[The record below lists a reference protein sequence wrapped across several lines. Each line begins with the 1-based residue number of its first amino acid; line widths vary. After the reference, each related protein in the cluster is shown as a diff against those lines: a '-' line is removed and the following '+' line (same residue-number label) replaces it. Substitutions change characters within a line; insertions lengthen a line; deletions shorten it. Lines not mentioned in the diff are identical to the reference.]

1 MKEDKNKKGEAVD
14 PELKEFMNEFYNEH
28 SDLMKELEDDQAASD
43 FAKKFIAEHKE
54 AFDALKDRWS
64 DTMAISEKELKSIQ
78 ETNYLLGN
86 KANRENLM
94 ESIHQVKKERALTP
108 E

>member
-1 MKEDKNKKGEAVD
+1 
-14 PELKEFMNEFYNEH
+14 
-28 SDLMKELEDDQAASD
+28 
-43 FAKKFIAEHKE
+43 
-54 AFDALKDRWS
+54 
-64 DTMAISEKELKSIQ
+64 MAISEKELKSIQ

-94 ESIHQVKKERALTP
+94 ESIHQVKKERTLTP